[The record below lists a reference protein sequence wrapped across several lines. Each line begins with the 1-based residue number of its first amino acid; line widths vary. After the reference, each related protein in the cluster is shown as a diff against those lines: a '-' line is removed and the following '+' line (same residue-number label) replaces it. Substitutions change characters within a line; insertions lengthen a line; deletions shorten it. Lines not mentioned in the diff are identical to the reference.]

1 MNVKSLVLG
10 QGAGNSV
17 FGYLVDGLN
26 AAGSLL
32 IFAIMALIC
41 ADVLSRNILNQPI
54 DGVAEMVAASIVM
67 IVFLQLASTLRHGR
81 LAQADIFIHGF
92 TVSFP
97 RLGRSLTT
105 LYYLAGAAMLSVVY
119 QGTVPVLM
127 RAIDRNQFF
136 GVEGVFTFPVWPIRL
151 VVVFCAAVTVL
162 QFLVLAAREALCVVR
177 GTPIQTAA
185 HAESEK
191 SDSRST
197 QSGDPS

>member
-1 MNVKSLVLG
+1 MNVKSLLFG
-10 QGAGNSV
+10 QGTGNSL

-41 ADVLSRNILNQPI
+41 ADVLSRNLFNQPI

-97 RLGRSLTT
+97 RIGRSLTT
-105 LYYLAGAAMLSVVY
+105 LYYLAGAAMLGVVY

-127 RAIDRNQFF
+127 RSIDRNQFF
-136 GVEGVFTFPVWPIRL
+136 GVEGVFTFPVWPIRM
-151 VVVFCAAVTVL
+151 VVAVCAAITVI
-162 QFLVLAAREALCVVR
+162 QFLVLAVREAILVVR
-177 GTPIQTAA
+177 GTPIKSVAP
-185 HAESEK
+185 AEAN
-191 SDSRST
+191 DVITQST
-197 QSGDPS
+197 QTGELS

>member
-1 MNVKSLVLG
+1 MTIKSLVFG
-10 QGAGNSV
+10 QGTGNSL

-41 ADVLSRNILNQPI
+41 ADVLSRNLFNQPI

-81 LAQADIFIHGF
+81 LAQADIFIYGF

-97 RLGRSLTT
+97 RIGRSLTT
-105 LYYLAGAAMLSVVY
+105 LYYLAGAAMLGVVY

-136 GVEGVFTFPVWPIRL
+136 GVEGVFTFPVWPIRT
-151 VVVFCAAVTVL
+151 VVVVCAAVTVL
-162 QFLVLAAREALCVVR
+162 QFLVLAVREAICVVR
-177 GTPIQTAA
+177 GTPIRTPVAA
-185 HAESEK
+185 DAEAATP
-191 SDSRST
+191 RS
-197 QSGDPS
+197 GEPS

>member
-1 MNVKSLVLG
+1 MNVKSLVFG
-10 QGAGNSV
+10 QGTGNSF

-41 ADVLSRNILNQPI
+41 ADVLSRNLFNQPI

-81 LAQADIFIHGF
+81 LAQADIFIYGF

-97 RLGRSLTT
+97 RIGRSLTT
-105 LYYLAGAAMLSVVY
+105 LYYLAGAAMLGVVY

-136 GVEGVFTFPVWPIRL
+136 GVEGVFTFPVWPIRT

-162 QFLVLAAREALCVVR
+162 QFLVLAAREAICVVR
-177 GTPIQTAA
+177 GTPINAPAA
-185 HAESEK
+185 P
-191 SDSRST
+191 DS
-197 QSGDPS
+197 GEPS